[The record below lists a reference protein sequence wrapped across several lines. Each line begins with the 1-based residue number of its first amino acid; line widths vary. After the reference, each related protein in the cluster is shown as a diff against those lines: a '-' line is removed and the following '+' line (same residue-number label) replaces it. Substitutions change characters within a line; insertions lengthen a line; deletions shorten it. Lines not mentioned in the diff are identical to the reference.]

1 MNPSV
6 LICSRERTK
15 MRKIFHS
22 LLIMLLLCAS
32 PLAANNKTLKA
43 EDILKAAQA
52 QSADQNKPIFLIFG
66 ASWCEA
72 CHQLDTFLAYPEI
85 APIFEKYFIV
95 ARLTFGEG
103 AAGHRDWDTP
113 GSESLIEKY
122 GGVYPNGNV
131 GLPFI
136 AILDAKARL
145 ITSSNQPGKANV
157 PGGPGIGFPTAS
169 DEIKWF
175 LSMLVKSA
183 PAVTPD
189 ETAKIQAAL
198 PKAAAD

>member
-1 MNPSV
+1 
-6 LICSRERTK
+6 

-22 LLIMLLLCAS
+22 VLIVLLLSVS
-32 PLAANNKTLKA
+32 PLIAANNKTPKA

-52 QSADQNKPIFLIFG
+52 KSADQNKPIFLIFG
-66 ASWCEA
+66 ASWCEG

-85 APIFEKYFIV
+85 APIFDKYFIV

-113 GSESLIEKY
+113 GAESLIEKY
-122 GGVYPNGNV
+122 GGVYSNGSV
-131 GLPFI
+131 GLPFV

-145 ITSSNQPGKANV
+145 IISSNEPGKANA
-157 PGGPGIGFPTAS
+157 PGGPGIGFPTAP

-183 PAVTPD
+183 PAITAD
-189 ETAKIQAAL
+189 ETAKIQQAL

>member
-1 MNPSV
+1 MI
-6 LICSRERTK
+6 L
-15 MRKIFHS
+15 
-22 LLIMLLLCAS
+22 LLLCAF
-32 PLAANNKTLKA
+32 PLAGNNKTPKA

-52 QSADQNKPIFLIFG
+52 KSADQNKPIFLIFG

-85 APIFEKYFIV
+85 AAIFDKYFII

-113 GSESLIEKY
+113 GADSLIEKY
-122 GGVYPNGNV
+122 GGVYSNGSV

-136 AILDAKARL
+136 AILDAKAKL
-145 ITSSNQPGKANV
+145 IISSNQPGKANA
-157 PGGPGIGFPTAS
+157 PGGPGTGFPTEP

-183 PAVTPD
+183 PALTSD
-189 ETAKIQAAL
+189 ETSKIQPAL
-198 PKAAAD
+198 QKAAAD